1 MTLDQLQ
8 IGQSAIVK
16 TVGGEGSRRQHFL
29 DMGVIPD
36 AVVKL
41 VKFAPLGDPMEV
53 LIHGYSLTL
62 RIADAKLIEVELCE
76 EEPTADSIDPDRL
89 YISALH
95 DHNAHPGLGEEGVYH
110 DKTHE
115 TPLPKGTKL
124 TFALAGQ

>member
-1 MTLDQLQ
+1 MITLDKLE
-8 IGQSAIVK
+8 IGHSAVIK

-41 VKFAPLGDPMEV
+41 VKYAPLGDPMEV

-62 RIADAKLIEVELCE
+62 RIADAQLIGVEPCA
-76 EEPTADSIDPDRL
+76 EEPAANPMDPNKL
-89 YISALH
+89 YITALH

-110 DKTHE
+110 DKDHE
-115 TPLPKGTKL
+115 TPLP
-124 TFALAGQ
+124 